1 MDVTIVRFANGSTL
15 TFKRTEFERGS
26 VQVRLR
32 FGRGMA
38 GLSPERPSLAWLSGL
53 VAGSGLADLDLDG
66 MERLLTG
73 RRIGLAFA
81 VDEDAFVL
89 SGQTNDADLADQLRL
104 LVTKLTHPRWD
115 PALFARYRTAAVEA
129 LRAQLRL
136 GGGAGRA
143 RERRRHPPERP
154 SAGAR
159 SSAPRS
165 RR

>member
-38 GLSPERPSLAWLSGL
+38 GIAPDRPVARPGWPAWSRRRASPVSTSTA
-53 VAGSGLADLDLDG
+53 

-89 SGQTNDADLADQLRL
+89 AGQTNAADLADQLRL
-104 LVTKLTHPRWD
+104 LATKLVAPRWD
-115 PALFARYRTAAVEA
+115 PALFAALPDRRGGE
-129 LRAQLRL
+129 LRARISPRPR
-136 GGGAGRA
+136 RA
-143 RERRRHPPERP
+143 P
-154 SAGAR
+154 AA
-159 SSAPRS
+159 SSAA
-165 RR
+165 